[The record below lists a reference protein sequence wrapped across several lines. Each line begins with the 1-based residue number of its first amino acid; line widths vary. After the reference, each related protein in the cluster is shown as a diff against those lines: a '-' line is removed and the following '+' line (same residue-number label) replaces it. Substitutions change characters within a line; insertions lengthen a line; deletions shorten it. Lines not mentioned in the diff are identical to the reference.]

1 MKDNCKNNVSLERSN
16 MAFGKTKRY
25 IILIAFILCA
35 MFLSSCGLTELS
47 DKNNI
52 RQTMNAVE
60 TTINS
65 RDNEAFK
72 AIFSPSVAKNVSD
85 SDIEKVYD
93 LFPAGITYKNTD
105 SESYPATYKSVE
117 DDDYIKNLEWHKEIV
132 DNATQKEYIMII
144 NVCVENWNDE
154 SAIGMKYIIFYSI
167 EQEDATLD
175 WLHSVDEEDTFEGIY
190 IYGE

>member
-1 MKDNCKNNVSLERSN
+1 MKRKNRVKICIAL
-16 MAFGKTKRY
+16 FLC
-25 IILIAFILCA
+25 IICLT
-35 MFLSSCGLTELS
+35 SCGWTEIS
-47 DKNNI
+47 DQNNI
-52 RQTMNAVE
+52 RKTMDAIE
-60 TTINS
+60 TGINS
-65 RDNEAFK
+65 KDKDIVKNL
-72 AIFSPSVAKNVSD
+72 FSSASAKNISD
-85 SDIEKVYD
+85 LEVEKIFN

-105 SESYPATYKSVE
+105 SESYPATYESVE

-167 EQEDATLD
+167 EQEESALD
-175 WLHSVDEEDTFEGIY
+175 WLHSVDEEIHFEGIY